1 MTRDRKRGGH
11 GFREGVLQALYLMVG
26 LVIAF
31 PIIYAFFISFM
42 EPSQV
47 LAGGV
52 NLIPK
57 KWTLEN
63 YKTALNSAPIMR
75 FMWNSLILATVSS
88 IVRVIVS
95 AMAAFAFAFLEFPC
109 KNLNFM
115 TMLATIMIPADVVLV
130 ANYRTVS
137 SMGWVNTYFGMM
149 VVFFVSAMN
158 IFQLRQSFKTFATSL
173 KEAAHIDGCS
183 NFNFFIRILLPTNFS
198 TILTVFITAFIGTW
212 NTYLWPLLVTNK
224 TEMRTVQVGITM
236 LNFSEG
242 TVYGPIMAAS
252 MIVLLPSLVLFL
264 TFQKKFVSG
273 IMGGVLNCLCLQTTF

>member
-109 KNLNFM
+109 KNLIFM

-212 NTYLWPLLVTNK
+212 YTYLWPLLVTNK

-264 TFQKKFVSG
+264 TFQKKIVTG
-273 IMGGVLNCLCLQTTF
+273 MMAGGVKG

>member
-1 MTRDRKRGGH
+1 MTANN
-11 GFREGVLQALYLMVG
+11 GVMAWKERLIQVLYIMVG

-31 PIIYAFFISFM
+31 PILYALMISFM
-42 EPSQV
+42 DPAQV

-63 YKTALNSAPIMR
+63 YRTALNSAPIMR
-75 FMWNSLILATVSS
+75 FMWNSLILAATSS
-88 IVRVIVS
+88 VVRVIVS
-95 AMAAFAFAFLEFPC
+95 ALAAFAFAFLDFPC
-109 KNLNFM
+109 KNLIFM
-115 TMLATIMIPADVVLV
+115 AMLATIMIPADVVLV

-137 SMGWVNTYFGMM
+137 GMGLINTYLGMM
-149 VVFFVSAMN
+149 IVFFVSA
-158 IFQLRQSFKTFATSL
+158 FATTL

-183 NFNFFIRILLPTNFS
+183 NFTFFLRILLPTNIS
-198 TILTVFITAFIGTW
+198 TVLTVFITAFIGTW

-252 MIVLLPSLVLFL
+252 IMVLLPSLILFL
-264 TFQKKFVSG
+264 TFQKRIVSG
-273 IMGGVLNCLCLQTTF
+273 MMAGGVKG

>member
-75 FMWNSLILATVSS
+75 FMWNSLILASVSS

-109 KNLNFM
+109 KNLIFM

-264 TFQKKFVSG
+264 TFQKKIVTG
-273 IMGGVLNCLCLQTTF
+273 MMAGGVKG

>member
-11 GFREGVLQALYLMVG
+11 GFREEVLQALYLMVG

-52 NLIPK
+52 NLIPT

-109 KNLNFM
+109 KNLIFM

-264 TFQKKFVSG
+264 TFQKKIVTG
-273 IMGGVLNCLCLQTTF
+273 MMAGGVKG

>member
-109 KNLNFM
+109 KNLIFM
-115 TMLATIMIPADVVLV
+115 AMLATIMIPADVVLV

-212 NTYLWPLLVTNK
+212 NAYLWPLLVTNK

-264 TFQKKFVSG
+264 TFQKKIVTG
-273 IMGGVLNCLCLQTTF
+273 MMAGGVKG

>member
-109 KNLNFM
+109 KNLIFM

-242 TVYGPIMAAS
+242 TVYGPIMEAS

-264 TFQKKFVSG
+264 TFQKKIVTG
-273 IMGGVLNCLCLQTTF
+273 MMAGGVKG

>member
-1 MTRDRKRGGH
+1 MRRKELTMTRDRKRGGH

-109 KNLNFM
+109 KNLIFM

-264 TFQKKFVSG
+264 TFQKKIVTG
-273 IMGGVLNCLCLQTTF
+273 MMAGGVKG

>member
-11 GFREGVLQALYLMVG
+11 GFREGVLHALYLMVG

-57 KWTLEN
+57 KWTLDN

-109 KNLNFM
+109 KNLIFM

-264 TFQKKFVSG
+264 TFQKKIVTG
-273 IMGGVLNCLCLQTTF
+273 MMAGGVKG

>member
-75 FMWNSLILATVSS
+75 FMWNSLILATISS

-95 AMAAFAFAFLEFPC
+95 AMAAVAFAFLEFPC
-109 KNLNFM
+109 KNLIFM

-264 TFQKKFVSG
+264 TFQKKIVTG
-273 IMGGVLNCLCLQTTF
+273 MMAGGVKG

>member
-109 KNLNFM
+109 KNLIFM
-115 TMLATIMIPADVVLV
+115 AMLATIMIPADVVLV

-137 SMGWVNTYFGMM
+137 SMEWVNTYFGMM

-264 TFQKKFVSG
+264 TFQKKIVTG
-273 IMGGVLNCLCLQTTF
+273 MMAGGVKG

>member
-95 AMAAFAFAFLEFPC
+95 AMAAFAFALLEFPC
-109 KNLNFM
+109 KNLIFM

-264 TFQKKFVSG
+264 TFQKKIVTG
-273 IMGGVLNCLCLQTTF
+273 MMAGGVKG

>member
-109 KNLNFM
+109 KNLIFM
-115 TMLATIMIPADVVLV
+115 AMLATIMIPADVVLV

-173 KEAAHIDGCS
+173 KEAARIDGCS

-212 NTYLWPLLVTNK
+212 NTYLWPFLVTNK

-264 TFQKKFVSG
+264 TFQKKIVTG
-273 IMGGVLNCLCLQTTF
+273 MMAGGVKG

>member
-11 GFREGVLQALYLMVG
+11 GFREGVLQALYLIVG

-109 KNLNFM
+109 KNLIFM
-115 TMLATIMIPADVVLV
+115 MMLATIMIPADVVLV

-264 TFQKKFVSG
+264 TFQKKIVTG
-273 IMGGVLNCLCLQTTF
+273 MMAGGVKV

>member
-109 KNLNFM
+109 KNLIFM
-115 TMLATIMIPADVVLV
+115 TMLATIMIPTDVVLV

-264 TFQKKFVSG
+264 TFQKKIVTG
-273 IMGGVLNCLCLQTTF
+273 MMAGGVKG

>member
-57 KWTLEN
+57 KWTLEI

-109 KNLNFM
+109 KNLIFM

-264 TFQKKFVSG
+264 TFQKKIVTG
-273 IMGGVLNCLCLQTTF
+273 MMAGGVKG

>member
-109 KNLNFM
+109 KNLIFM

-264 TFQKKFVSG
+264 TLQKKIVTG
-273 IMGGVLNCLCLQTTF
+273 MMAGGVKG

>member
-109 KNLNFM
+109 KNLIFM
-115 TMLATIMIPADVVLV
+115 AMLATIMIPADVVLV

-252 MIVLLPSLVLFL
+252 MIVLLPSLVLIL
-264 TFQKKFVSG
+264 TFQKKIVTG
-273 IMGGVLNCLCLQTTF
+273 MMAGGVKG